1 MFAHAKTQ
9 LFPAAVYVDT
19 PVGQRYT
26 IPSSVPNFLLESFR
40 CFPILKRSYVRTAA
54 VSEDTRGFVFH
65 ELYPLVS
72 RVIHSALPLLY
83 GVYVQCHPLRS
94 SWPFVCLS
102 SSLFLVCPLASC
114 SVCSMFGHPL
124 NLSSISI
131 FLSVIR
137 SV

>member
-40 CFPILKRSYVRTAA
+40 CFPILKRSYVRTA
-54 VSEDTRGFVFH
+54 V
-65 ELYPLVS
+65 LYPLVS

-114 SVCSMFGHPL
+114 SVSSMFGHPL